1 MTTKIATLMAAAAFA
16 TAGTNGAKAQ
26 TAEEAAIFMVFGLRD
41 QDTAKDASGEMRVT
55 KVADAPLT
63 LGFTY
68 IPNGAGS
75 TGGTTQ
81 VAVTQQDACRYIF
94 EAKPLD
100 GRSGEKPV
108 KLAVD
113 FTQVQGATLSGFS
126 GVTFAGA
133 TMTCIEAGDRCAILN
148 QDLKAGRFEGR
159 IGPFDKD
166 KLTNLPKHQAEL
178 DATLAAFKETT
189 CKPD

>member
-1 MTTKIATLMAAAAFA
+1 MTTKIAALMAAAVFA
-16 TAGTNGAKAQ
+16 ATGSNSAKAQ

-41 QDTAKDASGEMRVT
+41 KDTAKDANGEMRVT
-55 KVADAPLT
+55 KVADTPLT

-68 IPNGAGS
+68 IPSTAGA

-81 VAVTQQDACRYIF
+81 VAVTQQDPCRYMF
-94 EAKPLD
+94 EAKSLD
-100 GRSGEKPV
+100 GKADEKPV

-113 FTQVQGATLSGFS
+113 FTYAQDATLSGFS
-126 GVTFAGA
+126 GVAFAGT
-133 TMTCIEAGDRCAILN
+133 TMTCLEPGGRCAILN

-166 KLTNLPKHQAEL
+166 KLKNLPKHQADL
-178 DATLAAFKETT
+178 DATLTAFKETT
-189 CKPD
+189 CKPG